1 MRLNPF
7 VLKNCTIEK
16 TSTEVTIVKG
26 NTMFNNDN
34 YRMVGA
40 EASDSHN
47 LNIGALGPSK
57 SLDSIAVG
65 INESIKKLG
74 PSSKKPV
81 TVTDMLTDS
90 ESNLDILEKNL
101 DFLRERLNCALI
113 NDTTG
118 SQISLHTIRV
128 SELQVNSSQLQVKVD
143 NLNHRIQ
150 SIASKISEIT
160 SRVSL

>member
-1 MRLNPF
+1 MI
-7 VLKNCTIEK
+7 IEK
-16 TSTEVTIVKG
+16 G
-26 NTMFNNDN
+26 NAMYNNDQ

-40 EASDSHN
+40 AEAPESHN

-74 PSSKKPV
+74 STNNSQKPM
-81 TVTDMLTDS
+81 TVTDMLSDS

-101 DFLRERLNCALI
+101 DFLRERLNCALV

-128 SELQVNSSQLQVKVD
+128 SELQASSSQLQVKVD
-143 NLNHRIQ
+143 NLNYRIQ

-160 SRVSL
+160 ARVSL

>member
-1 MRLNPF
+1 
-7 VLKNCTIEK
+7 
-16 TSTEVTIVKG
+16 
-26 NTMFNNDN
+26 MFNNDN

-47 LNIGALGPSK
+47 LNIGSLGPSK
-57 SLDSIAVG
+57 SIDSITMG

-74 PSSKKPV
+74 PSMNPQKPM
-81 TVTDMLTDS
+81 TVTDMLSDS

-101 DFLRERLNCALI
+101 DFLRERLSCALV